1 MVKNHKRVLKFRL
14 MGFDIPTKCNQII
27 VCTQIWGSW
36 NKNSIPLNV
45 KVGKS
50 MHFVNLN
57 VTTDC

>member
-1 MVKNHKRVLKFRL
+1 